1 MPMAGEMGDGYKLY
15 VVADAY
21 KGFVAWRVKPMNRC
35 ESTVAD
41 ELVEQLDS
49 EGYLVGDCAY
59 DCNNLYELAAKKS
72 IQLVAPQRTKDVKAP
87 GHRWHCS
94 HRLRGLSLLK
104 GPIGKALIDSRNT
117 IEAMFGQLTNLGCG
131 LSPLPNWVRT
141 QFRVEIWV
149 RGKMIIYQLWR
160 QRNAP
165 NVA

>member
-1 MPMAGEMGDGYKLY
+1 
-15 VVADAY
+15 
-21 KGFVAWRVKPMNRC
+21 MNRC

-59 DCNNLYELAAKKS
+59 DCNNLYELAAKKC
-72 IQLVAPQRTKDVKAP
+72 IQLIEQQRTKDAKAL
-87 GHRWHCS
+87 GHRWHSS

-104 GPIGKALIDSRNT
+104 GSIGKALMDSRNT

-141 QFRVEIWV
+141 QFRVEMWV
-149 RGKMIIYQLWR
+149 RGKMIIYQLLATKECPKCCLDAKCCHR
-160 QRNAP
+160 GG
-165 NVA
+165 